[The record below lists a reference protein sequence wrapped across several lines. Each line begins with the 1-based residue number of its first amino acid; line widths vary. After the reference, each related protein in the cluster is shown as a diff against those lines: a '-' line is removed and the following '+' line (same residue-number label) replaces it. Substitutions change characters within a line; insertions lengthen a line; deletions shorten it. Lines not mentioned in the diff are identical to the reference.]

1 METLYSFLV
10 ALALSLVLT
19 PAVRWFATKVNALCR
34 PNSRSIHSVPIPYLG
49 GVAIYLASILGMLVS
64 PYHDRGGFRAVL
76 VGGFVIL
83 VVGLIDDLWVLKPWQ
98 KVVGQT
104 LSALVVVFLGA
115 SISFVTDPFSGA
127 VKLLGALAIPITIMW
142 VVSFEN
148 LINLSDGLDGLAAGV
163 GLITALVMAFASMK
177 AGRSATSPLAA
188 ALAGSLLGFLPFNFH
203 PASIFMG
210 DAGAMYIGL
219 ALAVLSVQGLVKSA
233 VAMSVFAPILTL
245 MVPIFDAAFAIIR
258 RRLAGQFFAKGD
270 QDHLHHRLLELGMGQ
285 RQAVIA
291 IYLVSLAFGA
301 LGMISAF
308 APVSRGGPIAGLA
321 VLAVL
326 GMAHKAGLLTVTVS
340 KDHKRQAHR
349 G

>member
-1 METLYSFLV
+1 
-10 ALALSLVLT
+10 
-19 PAVRWFATKVNALCR
+19 
-34 PNSRSIHSVPIPYLG
+34 
-49 GVAIYLASILGMLVS
+49 MLVS
-64 PYHDRGGFRAVL
+64 PYYDRGGFRAVL

-98 KVVGQT
+98 KLLGQV
-104 LSALVVVFLGA
+104 LSAVVVVSLGA
-115 SISFVTDPFSGA
+115 SISFVTDPFSGT
-127 VKLLGALAIPITIMW
+127 VRLLGTIAIPLTILW

-163 GLITALVMAFASMK
+163 GLITALVMAFASVK
-177 AGRSATSPLAA
+177 AGRFAISPMAA

-233 VAMSVFAPILTL
+233 VVMSVLAPILTL
-245 MVPIFDAAFAIIR
+245 MVPIFDAAFAIVR
-258 RRLAGQFFAKGD
+258 RRLSGQFFAKAD

-285 RQAVIA
+285 RQAVVA
-291 IYLVSLAFGA
+291 IYLVSLAFGV
-301 LGMISAF
+301 LGLVSAF

-326 GMAHKAGLLTVTVS
+326 GMAHKAGLLTITVR
-340 KDHKRQAHR
+340 KDHKRQVHR
-349 G
+349 GN